1 MNELVGKTFG
11 EFRLIEHIGSGGMAN
26 VYLAEQV
33 TLKRAAAV
41 KILKPSLMAASAER
55 VVARFRQEAMTAAGV
70 SHPNIVQVYTIG
82 EENGYHFIAQE
93 YVKGKDL
100 ATILRAHGPPELGP
114 CLHVIRQIATAL
126 EASGGAGIVHRDIK
140 PDNILVNKKGV
151 VKVAD
156 FGLAQLQENPDTG
169 GLTKEG
175 STLGTPLYMSPEQV
189 RGESLDIRSDI
200 YSFGVTCYQ
209 LLCGRTPF
217 SGTSATGI
225 AVQHVTTKAPPLSGE
240 REDLPEVVCQMVHC
254 MMAKNAD
261 ERYQTPS
268 DILQDVK
275 TMQAALKQ
283 KRSLDLIRLPVLSTI
298 LREAG
303 SEAGRTEDKSRA
315 ASPFASYAKATPVS
329 TIDSFEE
336 MDVVSLSDEKRVSR
350 RKQAQL
356 ILGDRSW
363 VALPSWEESDD
374 DEEVVRRGRPEF
386 EEMDLTPM
394 VDVTFL
400 LLIFFMI
407 TAAFDLQKSF
417 EVSSAQSEESAVETI
432 VEDADDS
439 AVKVEIAADNKVYIE
454 DKVGETLDEIKEI
467 LTSLRSGREEVEL
480 QVLIDRESRHE
491 MRIRVNDGATQAGFH
506 RIRSAFGDVR

>member
-1 MNELVGKTFG
+1 MSDLVGKTFG
-11 EFRLIEHIGSGGMAN
+11 EFRLVESIGSGGMAN

-33 TLKRAAAV
+33 TLKRPAAV

-55 VVARFRQEAMTAAGV
+55 VIARFQQEAMTAAGI
-70 SHPNIVQVYTIG
+70 SHPNIVQVYTVG
-82 EENGYHFIAQE
+82 EENGYHFIGQE

-114 CLHVIRQIATAL
+114 CLHVMKQIATAL
-126 EASGGAGIVHRDIK
+126 QASDAAGIVHRDIK
-140 PDNILVNKKGV
+140 PDNILVNRKGV

-156 FGLAQLQENPDTG
+156 FGLAQLQENPDVG

-189 RGESLDIRSDI
+189 RGETLDIRSDI

-209 LLCGRTPF
+209 LLCGHTPF
-217 SGTSATGI
+217 TGTSATGI
-225 AVQHVTTKAPPLSGE
+225 AVQHVTTRPPPLAEE

-254 MMAKNAD
+254 MMAKNVD
-261 ERYQTPS
+261 ERYQTPA
-268 DILQDVK
+268 DILQDIK

-283 KRSLDLIRLPVLSTI
+283 KRSLDLVRVPVLSTL
-298 LREAG
+298 LRRKE
-303 SEAGRTEDKSRA
+303 EDDAKSDDA
-315 ASPFASYAKATPVS
+315 QGETSAFASYAKATPAN

-336 MDVVSLSDEKRVSR
+336 MDVVSVSDEKRVSR
-350 RKQAQL
+350 KKQAKL
-356 ILGDRSW
+356 ILGDRAW
-363 VALPSWEESDD
+363 VTLPSWEDSDD
-374 DEEVVRRGRPEF
+374 DDEVVTHRRPEF

-417 EVSSAQSEESAVETI
+417 EVSSAKSEESAIETI
-432 VEDADDS
+432 IEDADDS
-439 AVKVEIAADNKVYIE
+439 AIKAEISADNKVYIE
-454 DKVGETLDEIKEI
+454 DKVGESLEEIKDI
-467 LTSLRSGREEVEL
+467 LTALRSGREEVEL
-480 QVLIDRESRHE
+480 QILIDRDSRFE

-506 RIRSAFGDVR
+506 RIRSPYGDVR